1 MDFQHSPDSRDYYL
15 KLVDTLNRYSVEYYV
30 NDEPSVPD
38 AEYDRLYRELELIE
52 QNHPE
57 FVVDNSPLVAVPY

>member
-1 MDFQHSPDSRDYYL
+1 MDFQHSPESRDYYL

-38 AEYDRLYRELELIE
+38 AEYDRL
-52 QNHPE
+52 
-57 FVVDNSPLVAVPY
+57 